1 MTAETEHCTFA
12 QRMIRPVDNPPNPWH
27 ATHIE
32 WDGEAP
38 DAKLE
43 LFEERARSILSENDS
58 PDIPH
63 RWSVNPYRGCMHAC
77 TYCLSAETPVL
88 MGDGS
93 VRAIASLRVGDE
105 IYGTELRD
113 RYRRYVR
120 TRVLAHW
127 STFKPAWRVR
137 LDDGTELIASGD
149 HRFLSDRGWK
159 HVTGAEQGH
168 ARRPHLTTSNS
179 LIGTGAFAKSAE
191 ASEEYRRGYLCGIIR
206 GDGHLRGYA
215 YEREGRA
222 HGNQYHFRLALTDL
236 EALWRTRAW
245 LSELAV
251 ETRTFV
257 FQKAASNRQEVS
269 AIRNSSRADVMRIKQ
284 LVAWPA
290 APSAEW
296 DRGFLAGIFDAEG
309 SYAGG
314 ILRITNTDAD
324 IVRQIRRCLQNRG
337 FDFAIEARMPDPSS
351 GSERP
356 VMAVRIRGGLREHL
370 RFLLL
375 VDPAITRKRDIEGQ
389 AIKNNARLGVTS
401 VGPLG
406 VDLPMFDITTGTGDF
421 IANGVVSH
429 NCYARPSHQH
439 LGFGA
444 GTDFDRKIVVKI
456 NAPELLRDAFE
467 RRSWTGDTVM
477 FSGNTDCYQPI
488 EGTYALTRAC
498 LTVCADYRNPI
509 AIVTKGT
516 LVRRDIDVLSRL
528 AGDGCAKVI
537 VSIPYADDA
546 TRKKVEP
553 WASSVAQR
561 FETLRMLSAAG
572 IPTGVMVA
580 PVIPGLNDDD
590 IAEVLTRAY
599 ESGARRAAMQLVRL
613 PGEVMEIFD
622 ARMREAF
629 PDRARRID
637 SALMQVRRG
646 KRTESEFGARM
657 TGSGARW
664 EIVRQLFDTT
674 CKRLGMNEVSPA
686 ERKPFRRPRAQL
698 GLFDK

>member
-1 MTAETEHCTFA
+1 MTAEAGHCTFA
-12 QRMIRPVDNPPNPWH
+12 QRMVRPVDNPPNPWH

-105 IYGTELRD
+105 IYGTELRG

-168 ARRPHLTTSNS
+168 ARRPHLTTGNS
-179 LIGTGAFAKSAE
+179 LIGTG
-191 ASEEYRRGYLCGIIR
+191 
-206 GDGHLRGYA
+206 
-215 YEREGRA
+215 
-222 HGNQYHFRLALTDL
+222 
-236 EALWRTRAW
+236 
-245 LSELAV
+245 
-251 ETRTFV
+251 
-257 FQKAASNRQEVS
+257 
-269 AIRNSSRADVMRIKQ
+269 
-284 LVAWPA
+284 
-290 APSAEW
+290 
-296 DRGFLAGIFDAEG
+296 
-309 SYAGG
+309 
-314 ILRITNTDAD
+314 
-324 IVRQIRRCLQNRG
+324 
-337 FDFAIEARMPDPSS
+337 
-351 GSERP
+351 
-356 VMAVRIRGGLREHL
+356 
-370 RFLLL
+370 
-375 VDPAITRKRDIEGQ
+375 AITRKRDIEGQ

-401 VGPLG
+401 VEALG

-444 GTDFDRKIVVKI
+444 GTDFDRKIVVKV
-456 NAPELLRDAFE
+456 NAAELLRDAFE

-477 FSGNTDCYQPI
+477 LSGNTDCYQPI

-509 AIVTKGT
+509 AIVTKGM

-528 AGDGCAKVI
+528 AGDGCATVI

-553 WASSVAQR
+553 WASSVEQR

-590 IAEVLTRAY
+590 IAEVLTRAHAA
-599 ESGARRAAMQLVRL
+599 GARRAAMQLVRL
-613 PGEVMEIFD
+613 PGEVMGIFD

-637 SALMQVRRG
+637 SALTQVRRG

-664 EIVRQLFDTT
+664 EIIRQLFDTT
-674 CKRLGMNEVSPA
+674 CKRLGMNEVTPA
-686 ERKPFRRPRAQL
+686 ERMPFRRPRAQL